1 MVALLGRRSHPSRVS
16 GGLVRDDELLVWPD
30 GGLVRGAG
38 GELLGRQDGDLVKDD
53 EILVW
58 PDGGFVR
65 DNELLVLIETVPI
78 VNHRT
83 EKVRELGAEPIA
95 KSCLERLAGVDLIY
109 VSFDVDSMDSTISMA
124 AGAPA
129 PNGPSVEEARSIN
142 AFCVLIRGSAGRGD
156 LSGLWG
162 AAVGLAIRSQVAPVI
177 AVLHFL
183 EGARGHHAFDLLHV
197 VDAAELALR
206 AAPLLWGA
214 RSGRT
219 LRGSF

>member
-83 EKVRELGAEPIA
+83 EKARELGAEPIA

-142 AFCVLIRGSAGRGD
+142 AVLCADPR
-156 LSGLWG
+156 
-162 AAVGLAIRSQVAPVI
+162 VC
-177 AVLHFL
+177 
-183 EGARGHHAFDLLHV
+183 
-197 VDAAELALR
+197 
-206 AAPLLWGA
+206 
-214 RSGRT
+214 RSGRPERA
-219 LRGSF
+219 LGSRRRARDQVTGRAGYRSPSLP

>member
-65 DNELLVLIETVPI
+65 DNDLLVLIETVPI
-78 VNHRT
+78 LNHRT
-83 EKVRELGAEPIA
+83 EKARELGAEPIA

-109 VSFDVDSMDSTISMA
+109 VSFDVDRMDSTISMA

-142 AFCVLIRGSAGRGD
+142 ALLCADPRVQGCVSPA
-156 LSGLWG
+156 
-162 AAVGLAIRSQVAPVI
+162 
-177 AVLHFL
+177 
-183 EGARGHHAFDLLHV
+183 
-197 VDAAELALR
+197 
-206 AAPLLWGA
+206 A
-214 RSGRT
+214 RSAVARRGRYPR
-219 LRGSF
+219 LRGKNKCKFL